1 MNVTITAELFVEIY
15 NYFEDKE
22 GIDKTAI
29 EQAVYWYFHDYSE
42 IFIEDSVRELVDS
55 EEDFLYQIVMNS
67 DLNDLRY
74 LYQYG
79 QHIGKMRRGLRHF

>member
-29 EQAVYWYFHDYSE
+29 EQAGGL
-42 IFIEDSVRELVDS
+42 LV
-55 EEDFLYQIVMNS
+55 FP
-67 DLNDLRY
+67 
-74 LYQYG
+74 
-79 QHIGKMRRGLRHF
+79 